1 MAIFIFEN
9 VLQTTEVYRPFP
21 GSKNPRFQNEAKS
34 KTFLMK
40 TSFIHMRIKNI
51 FMSMAS
57 HIASLWNR
65 GLWQLGDGLLA
76 VLSLCG
82 EFGSVLYRNAL
93 WDSFE
98 GHFRKMAITQLRRKV
113 GQSASYKKSP
123 RVQFEPTNKRNKIAG
138 QQKIN

>member
-34 KTFLMK
+34 KTSLMK
-40 TSFIHMRIKNI
+40 MSFIRMRIKII

-57 HIASLWNR
+57 HLALLWNR

-113 GQSASYKKSP
+113 GQSASYKQSP
-123 RVQFEPTNKRNKIAG
+123 RVQFERTNKRNKIAG